1 MIELSKNNFFRN
13 RESDFKK
20 RMLVK
25 INVSKNMLKNDQ
37 RVYGQTSGGSKVL
50 SFPKIPESNPL
61 AMETFIYTSLLV
73 IV

>member
-1 MIELSKNNFFRN
+1 
-13 RESDFKK
+13 
-20 RMLVK
+20 MLVK